1 MRSRL
6 SARSFS
12 ARRRVAWA
20 AALLAGLAPAPAA
33 AQSPAPVAPPF
44 ERTEDREPCS
54 DYSPL
59 RNAFFG
65 DIHVHTS
72 FSQDASV
79 RGTRNTP
86 RDAYRFA
93 RGERLGIQPF
103 DEHGD
108 PYTTVK
114 LERPLDFAAVTDH
127 AELLGEVHI
136 CRTPGLPGYDSWTC
150 KLQRSAPGFAYFWMN
165 SRVARATP
173 IRFAFCGA
181 LGISCLEAA
190 LTPWTEIQLAAESA
204 YDRTAECRFTT
215 FIGYEW
221 TGSRASNNL
230 HRNVIFRN
238 DRTLELPI
246 SFYEEY
252 RPEGLWRELRRQ
264 CIDRGDGCDAIVV
277 PHNSNLS
284 SGLMFASKHLD
295 LSAFTADD
303 ARARA
308 RIERLVEVV
317 QHKGDSECRTGVDTS
332 DELCGFEKLSF
343 GNFAGKVLPFLGD
356 VKQPGS
362 YVRNALKEGIAQQAR
377 IGVNPYKL
385 GLIAGTDTHVGT
397 PGAVDERRHV
407 NHAGRGEIVRE
418 RPPAGLQD
426 DVEYNPGGLAGV
438 WAEENSRDA
447 IFAALYRRE
456 AFGTS
461 GPRIPVRFFAS
472 FQPDWNPCEGGRF
485 AERGY
490 AEGVPMGS
498 DLTGAPA
505 PGGAPSFAVWAARDP
520 GPPGRPGTPL
530 QRIQIIKGWVE
541 GNSVREVVT
550 DIAGRAPGEASV
562 DPLSCEQR
570 GPGSDVLC
578 GVWVDPDFDPR
589 QHAFYY
595 ARVLENPSCRWNAYA
610 CNALGVACGD
620 ARSADD
626 ELFETCCG
634 ADTPRTLQERAWA
647 SPIWY
652 TPPGARAQESP

>member
-1 MRSRL
+1 MSWRRFAWTGL
-6 SARSFS
+6 LVAGVVPASA
-12 ARRRVAWA
+12 VAERA
-20 AALLAGLAPAPAA
+20 
-33 AQSPAPVAPPF
+33 SPPPLPF

-54 DYSPL
+54 DTNPL

-108 PYTTVK
+108 PYATVK
-114 LERPLDFAAVTDH
+114 LDRPLDFVAVTDH

-150 KLQRSAPGFAYFWMN
+150 KLARNAPNLAYFWMN
-165 SRVARATP
+165 SRVARANP

-181 LGISCLEAA
+181 LGISCLQAA
-190 LTPWTEIQLAAESA
+190 LTPWTEIQLAAEAA
-204 YDRTAECRFTT
+204 YDRTAACSFTT

-238 DRTLELPI
+238 DRTVELPI
-246 SFYEEY
+246 SFYEES
-252 RPEGLWRELRRQ
+252 RPRGLWRELHTQ
-264 CIDRGDGCDAIVV
+264 CIDRGDGCDAIVI

-284 SGLMFASKHLD
+284 SGLMFDSKNLD
-295 LSAFTADD
+295 LSAFTAAD
-303 ARARA
+303 AKARSEL
-308 RIERLVEVV
+308 ERLVEVV
-317 QHKGDSECRTGVDTS
+317 QHKGDSECRLGVDTQ

-343 GNFAGKVLPFLGD
+343 GNFAGRMLPFLGD
-356 VKQPGS
+356 VREPGS
-362 YVRNALKEGIAQQAR
+362 YVRNALKEGIKQHAR
-377 IGVNPYKL
+377 LGVNPYKL

-407 NHAGRGEIVRE
+407 NHAGRGKVVLKN
-418 RPPAGLQD
+418 PPAGLQD
-426 DVEYNPGGLAGV
+426 DVEFNPGGLAGA

-447 IFAALYRRE
+447 IFSALHRRE
-456 AFGTS
+456 VFGTS

-472 FQPDWNPCEGGRF
+472 FQPAWNPCDGDRF
-485 AERGY
+485 VERGY
-490 AEGVPMGS
+490 AEGVPMGA

-505 PGGAPSFAVWAARDP
+505 TGSAPTFAVWAARDP

-530 QRIQIIKGWVE
+530 QRIQIVKGWVD
-541 GNSVREVVT
+541 GDSVREAVYDVV
-550 DIAGRAPGEASV
+550 GGAPGEARV
-562 DPLSCEQR
+562 DPLSCEQS
-570 GPGSDVLC
+570 GGGADALC

-589 QHAFYY
+589 QFAFYY
-595 ARVLENPSCRWNAYA
+595 ARVLENPSCRWSAYA
-610 CNALGVACGD
+610 CNALGVDCSD
-620 ARSADD
+620 ESSADED
-626 ELFETCCG
+626 LFESCCG
-634 ADTPRTLQERAWA
+634 PDTPRTIQERAWA

-652 TPPGARAQESP
+652 TPETAGRSASP